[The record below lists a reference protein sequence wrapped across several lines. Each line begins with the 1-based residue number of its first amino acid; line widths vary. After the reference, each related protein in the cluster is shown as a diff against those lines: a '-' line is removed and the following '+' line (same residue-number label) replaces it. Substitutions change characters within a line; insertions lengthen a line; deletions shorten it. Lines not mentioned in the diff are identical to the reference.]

1 MSIKYSIVIPTRNK
15 IEYLPYAIKSVLE
28 NERID
33 FELIVSNN
41 HSTDGTS
48 EFLEHLNDNRLHVI
62 SPPLTLPMAGHYEF
76 AINEARGEWITML
89 GDDDAVMP
97 YIFDRLDFYI
107 NEHPEVDIISSERAY
122 FFWQGCENLYGNIV
136 VNYKSKQAATLRS
149 TRSDLMMVLSGRRSC
164 FDMPQIYTTSM
175 VKRSL
180 YQEIK
185 ESSGGYFYHSIIPDM
200 YSVVALSLSRER
212 YLRVEEPLFWVG
224 TSNKSMGISNR
235 IYLDANQFDNK
246 KLSEFPCMPKKI
258 SDSVS
263 YEIHSGGFSAMYIF
277 ECLLNFP
284 LLSQNYHL
292 KHIRSMVFSAVIA
305 DLKGTNKEKRE
316 KVILE
321 IKNDCKVYGLSFFR
335 IWLLGKMLIFERKT
349 RNFMILPNRLKSI
362 LGHDSDII
370 SYHSN
375 SRFDYP
381 TILHASKAI
390 IQARLK
396 LNYTQKKKMN
406 RINIHQFFSKR

>member
-1 MSIKYSIVIPTRNK
+1 MLIKYSIVIPTRNK
-15 IEYLPYAIKSVLE
+15 IEYLPYAIQSVLDT
-28 NERID
+28 ERND

-48 EFLEHLNDNRLHVI
+48 EFLEQLNDYRLRVI
-62 SPPLTLPMAGHYEF
+62 SPPLSLPMAGHYEF
-76 AINEARGEWITML
+76 AINEARGEWITLL

-97 YIFDRLDFYI
+97 YIFDRLDYYI
-107 NEHPEVDIISSERAY
+107 NEYPEVDIISSVRAY
-122 FFWQGCENLYGNIV
+122 FFWKGCENLYGDII
-136 VNYKSKQAATLRS
+136 VNYQSKQAATLRF

-185 ESSGGYFYHSIIPDM
+185 ENSGGCFYHSIIPDM
-200 YSVVALSLSRER
+200 YSVVALSFSREH

-224 TSNKSMGISNR
+224 TSNKSMGISDR
-235 IYLDANQFDNK
+235 IYIDANQFDNK
-246 KLSEFPCMPKKI
+246 NLFEFPCIPKKI
-258 SDSVS
+258 SESVS

-277 ECLLNFP
+277 ECLLKTP
-284 LLSQNYHL
+284 LLSQNYRL
-292 KHIRSMVFSAVIA
+292 KQIRTMVFSAVIA
-305 DLKGTNKEKRE
+305 DSKGISKEKMK

-321 IKNDCKVYGLSFFR
+321 IKNESKIYSLSFFR
-335 IWLLGKMLIFERKT
+335 IWVLGKILIFERKI
-349 RNFMILPNRLKSI
+349 RNLMVLPRKLKSI
-362 LGHDSDII
+362 LGYNSDII
-370 SYHSN
+370 SYHSS

-396 LNYTQKKKMN
+396 FQKK
-406 RINIHQFFSKR
+406 